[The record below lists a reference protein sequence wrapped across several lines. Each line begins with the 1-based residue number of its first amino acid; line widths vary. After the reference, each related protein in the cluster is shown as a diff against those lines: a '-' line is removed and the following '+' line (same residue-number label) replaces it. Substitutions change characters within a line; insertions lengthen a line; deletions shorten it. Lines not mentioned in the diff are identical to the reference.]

1 MARGADVES
10 AHIDPSDII
19 LFSVL
24 ISLGIYFSMSFG
36 SQSDDALTLL
46 FFNFLRLLIAVGLG
60 CVAAGICREA
70 RVLANREKSEVL
82 DRLNYQ
88 ICATNEQR
96 GAVVSIITRDWWSLS
111 CDSLTS
117 FLFKQGEYLYAGS
130 GKAAFCVRVSED
142 IKIDIMPKFTSNSDS
157 VVRLFEGWR
166 NDIKY
171 ENRVIKEI
179 CSEFCGVTE
188 TDLRR
193 AVHHLMGHL
202 GGVVTSDKLWL
213 IVGNKAVNALIPFSQ
228 ALLLYDTV
236 RFLGEDMVWFY
247 RRKSGEGGC
256 YVAPTDS
263 HIGINWSVAFT
274 DRKDLSGATLCEPG
288 TVVVYAGG
296 DSVRDFVWKN
306 YPEWGLIRAALD
318 DES

>member
-1 MARGADVES
+1 MAKGSDRES
-10 AHIDPSDII
+10 ESIDGSDILLFFI
-19 LFSVL
+19 LSSIGIFLSV
-24 ISLGIYFSMSFG
+24 SFG
-36 SQSDDALTLL
+36 SSSDGALSQL

-60 CVAAGICREA
+60 LCAADVCRNE
-70 RVLANREKSEVL
+70 RVSVNREKAVVL
-82 DRLNYQ
+82 DKLDYQ
-88 ICATNEQR
+88 IGESNRQR
-96 GAVVSIITRDWWSLS
+96 GAVVSILARSWWSLGY
-111 CDSLTS
+111 DSWVS

-130 GKAAFCVRVSED
+130 GKAAFCVRVSEN
-142 IKIDIMPKFTSNSDS
+142 IKIDIPHKFTSSSDS

-166 NDIKY
+166 KDIMY

-179 CSEFCGVTE
+179 CSEFCSVTDTE
-188 TDLRR
+188 LCR

-213 IVGNKAVNALIPFSQ
+213 IVGNKEANVLIPFGI

-236 RFLGEDMVWFY
+236 RFLGDGMVWFY
-247 RRKSGEGGC
+247 RRKSGEGGY

-263 HIGINWSVAFT
+263 QMGVNWSVAIA
-274 DRKDLSGATLCEPG
+274 DRKDFSGATLCEPG
-288 TVVVYAGG
+288 TVVVYVGG
-296 DSVRDFVWKN
+296 DSVRDFVWNN